1 MPKFSR
7 LPACLI
13 MTGLLA
19 VGAIAAS
26 AGNAEAATTAGG
38 FATCTATG
46 NNTNCATA
54 GTVSR
59 PVTLTVT
66 VTTNP
71 VQSVIVAWNDT
82 CSQGGSTVSKSGTFT
97 ATTPVTR
104 VIPHA
109 FTQPDSCIVA
119 AASGVEG
126 FGTVHVTLSSSS
138 STPAPAHEIKGYAGM
153 CADDSG
159 NSVAPRTKIVAWTCS
174 NSAAEQ
180 WTFSH
185 GELVHR
191 GMCMNDKAGGGSG
204 SPVVLYTCNGSAGEL
219 WTRNSHGE
227 YVLKAH
233 QGTLCLTDP
242 GFSKKNGTQ
251 LVVSTCHDTAN
262 QRWTLP

>member
-1 MPKFSR
+1 MTKLS
-7 LPACLI
+7 CLI
-13 MTGLLA
+13 MTGLIA
-19 VGAIAAS
+19 AAIAGT
-26 AGNAEAATTAGG
+26 AGNAEGAVTATASG

-82 CSQGGSTVSKSGTFT
+82 CSQGGSTVSKSGTFI

-104 VIPHA
+104 VIAHA
-109 FTQPDSCIVA
+109 FTQPESCVVA
-119 AASGVEG
+119 AASGVTG
-126 FGTVHVTLSSSS
+126 FGTVRVTLSSSS
-138 STPAPAHEIKGYAGM
+138 SAVHEVRGYGGM
-153 CADDSG
+153 CADDLG
-159 NSVAPRTKIVAWTCS
+159 NSTALRTKIVAWTCS
-174 NSAAEQ
+174 TSAAEQ
-180 WTFSH
+180 WAFSH

-219 WTRNSHGE
+219 WSHNSHGE
-227 YVLKAH
+227 YVLKAR

>member
-1 MPKFSR
+1 MPKLSR
-7 LPACLI
+7 LI

-19 VGAIAAS
+19 AGAIAGTA
-26 AGNAEAATTAGG
+26 ATAEAAATAGG

-54 GTVSR
+54 GSVSR

-71 VQSVIVAWNDT
+71 VQSVIVAWNDS

-109 FTQPDSCIVA
+109 FTQPDTCIVA
-119 AASGVEG
+119 AASGVTG
-126 FGTVHVTLSSSS
+126 QGTVRVTLSSSS
-138 STPAPAHEIKGYAGM
+138 SAPAHEIKGYAGM
-153 CADDSG
+153 CADDLG
-159 NSVAPRTKIVAWTCS
+159 NSTALRTKIVAWTCS
-174 NSAAEQ
+174 ASAAEQ
-180 WTFSH
+180 WAFSH

-204 SPVVLYTCNGSAGEL
+204 SPVVLYTCNGSASEL
-219 WTRNSHGE
+219 WSHNSHGE
-227 YVLKAH
+227 YVLKAR

-251 LVVSTCHDTAN
+251 LVVSACHGTAN